1 MQQHACL
8 SAGETGFCTEE
19 WALQTSAVNVV
30 LESEQEKHLCSIS
43 VRNNTRPP

>member
-8 SAGETGFCTEE
+8 SAGETDFCTEQ

-30 LESEQEKHLCSIS
+30 LEPMQEIHLCSVS